1 MDSPR
6 TILHV
11 DMDAFFASVEQR
23 DDPRLRGRPVL
34 VGGTS
39 RRGVVSAA
47 SYEARA
53 FGCRSAMPTAQALQL
68 CPHAVVVKGRF
79 DAYRAAS
86 RAAFDVFGRYTPQIQ
101 PMSIDEA
108 WLDVTGS
115 RRLHGDGPTIARSV
129 RRDVLAETGLTCS
142 VGVAPNKFLAKLAS
156 GMNKPDGLT
165 VIAPGDVD
173 KILLPLPVGDVWGIG
188 PATVRRLDRFG
199 VRTVADLRKMPPA
212 FFADK
217 TAGVG
222 EGVRR
227 LVHGLD
233 DRPVTGDR
241 AAKSIGHEH
250 TFGEDVGDLG
260 ELRRV
265 LLGQVEHVAAR
276 LRKAG
281 CRCRGVTLKLRHG
294 GSYAQFVTLSRAA
307 TLPRPTDA
315 TLELWRA
322 AESLLAQW
330 ADKDLRPLRLLG
342 VSLGDL
348 RPADDDEPPGL
359 FPDESAA
366 RQRRL
371 DAAADAIDAKL
382 GRGSV
387 RRGLGLS
394 ARDFS

>member
-1 MDSPR
+1 MDPR

-23 DDPRLRGRPVL
+23 DDPRLRNRPVL
-34 VGGTS
+34 VGGRS
-39 RRGVVSAA
+39 ARGVVSAA

-86 RAAFDVFGRYTPQIQ
+86 RAAFDVFARYTPQIQ
-101 PMSIDEA
+101 PLSIDEA

-115 RRLHGDGPTIARSV
+115 ARLHGDGPAVAAKI
-129 RRDVLAETGLTCS
+129 RRDVLADTRLTCS

-165 VIAPGDVD
+165 VITHADVD
-173 KILLPLPVGDVWGIG
+173 RILSPLPIGDIWGIG
-188 PATVRRLDRFG
+188 PATVKRLARFG
-199 VRTVADLRKMPPA
+199 VRTVADLRGMPDG

-227 LVHGLD
+227 LIHGFD
-233 DRPVTGDR
+233 DRPVVGDR
-241 AAKSIGHEH
+241 VAKSIGHEH
-250 TFGEDVGDLG
+250 TFDEDVAGLD

-276 LRKAG
+276 LRNAG
-281 CRCRGVTLKLRHG
+281 SVCRGVTVKLRHG
-294 GSYAQFVTLSRAA
+294 GNYAQFVTLTRAA
-307 TLPRPTDA
+307 TMPAPTDA
-315 TLELWRA
+315 TLDLWRA
-322 AESLLAQW
+322 ADALLTQW
-330 ADKDLRPLRLLG
+330 AENDLRPLRLLG

-348 RPADDDEPPGL
+348 RPGGEAESPGL
-359 FPDESAA
+359 FPDVSAA

-371 DAAADAIDAKL
+371 DATVDAIAAKL

-387 RRGLGLS
+387 RRGLALPEPP
-394 ARDFS
+394 